1 MAGTVELDI
10 AGLEGNMM
18 AQPRI
23 FAHDAINF
31 EVANFGELLVPV
43 PATLPSGLEE
53 TVFMQR
59 GACLYVGVDVVRLEV
74 EMESGSEPIFLNI
87 PAGSF
92 LPILVTKINAAYT
105 AYTDPATNTPIVDND
120 IVILW

>member
-23 FAHDAINF
+23 FAHDAQPLN
-31 EVANFGELLVPV
+31 VADFGDLLVPA

-53 TVFMQR
+53 TLFMQR
-59 GACLYVGVDVVRLEV
+59 GA
-74 EMESGSEPIFLNI
+74 
-87 PAGSF
+87 
-92 LPILVTKINAAYT
+92 
-105 AYTDPATNTPIVDND
+105 
-120 IVILW
+120 

>member
-18 AQPRI
+18 AQPRM
-23 FAHDAINF
+23 FAHDAVGIDP
-31 EVANFGELLVPV
+31 ADFGNLLVPV

-59 GACLYVGVDVVRLEV
+59 GACLYVGVNCSSIQVT
-74 EMESGSEPIFLNI
+74 MESGSQPTFLNV

-92 LPILVTKINAAYT
+92 LPILIT
-105 AYTDPATNTPIVDND
+105 AVIDAND
-120 IVILW
+120 ADTGTTVADGDLIALW

>member
-23 FAHDAINF
+23 FAHDAQSLN
-31 EVANFGELLVPV
+31 VADFGDLLVPK

-59 GACLYVGVDVVRLEV
+59 GACLYVGVNCSTIQVT
-74 EMESGSEPIFLNI
+74 MESGAQPIFKNV

-92 LPILVTKINAAYT
+92 LPILITTVEEAEDADTG
-105 AYTDPATNTPIVDND
+105 VDVVD
-120 IVILW
+120 GDLIALW